1 MRAVL
6 TMNSIANWKHKH
18 DDAVSRAIDRVLK
31 QIFKDEGR
39 HLIYK
44 YLEAHHSLKQD
55 EITEKIDVFAR
66 GLEDFLSSGAYVVE
80 TKILEEIYSSYGLV
94 QRPELD
100 DFPDQIRILM
110 RAPRT

>member
-1 MRAVL
+1 
-6 TMNSIANWKHKH
+6 MNSIANLKHKH
-18 DDAVSRAIDRVLK
+18 DDTVSKTIDRVLK
-31 QIFKDEGR
+31 QIFRDEGR
-39 HLIYK
+39 LLIYK

-100 DFPDQIRILM
+100 DFPGQIRILM
-110 RAPRT
+110 HTPWI